1 MPSQGTLKLDE
12 PGVLCTV
19 SAGFLRTVRDFVP
32 VLKKTQGLMGEA
44 GCNHSVLAKD
54 QVGYIRQV
62 VLS

>member
-19 SAGFLRTVRDFVP
+19 SAGFLRPVSAFAP

-54 QVGYIRQV
+54 KVEYIRQAA
-62 VLS
+62 LS